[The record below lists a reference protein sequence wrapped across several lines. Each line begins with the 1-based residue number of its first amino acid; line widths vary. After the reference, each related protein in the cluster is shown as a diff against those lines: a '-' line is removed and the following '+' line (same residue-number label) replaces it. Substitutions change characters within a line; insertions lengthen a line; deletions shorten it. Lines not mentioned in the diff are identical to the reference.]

1 MVSINNKWIRGAL
14 PAVLIHIS
22 IGSVYAWSLFV
33 KPISDYIG
41 QSQAKVQFA
50 FSLAI
55 FFLGM
60 SAAFGGKIVEKN
72 IHKSSLISCLCFC
85 SGLILT
91 SFAIRYKQLPLIYL
105 GYGCLMGV
113 GLGTG
118 YITPVKTLMLWFKEN
133 KGLATGISVC
143 AFGFASS
150 VASPIIT
157 YLTNKTTLPN
167 TFIVLSCIYFVPMMI
182 AHFIIKK
189 PDGWVEVA
197 NKDDTFKVSS
207 MWKQKEFVFIW
218 IIIFIN
224 ITCGLALISTASP
237 IMVEHNINT
246 KTIAIIV
253 SIMGIFNGCGRLVFS
268 AFSDKLKQRI
278 TIYKI
283 ILMLSISTSIIT
295 RLYTNTI
302 TIAISLAVI
311 SACYGAGFSC
321 LPTLLSDIYDM
332 KHISQIHGLSLTA
345 WAIAGLVGNQ
355 ISSITKSVTSSYN
368 NVYFIICGMYSF
380 ALIFTFLIKTKELKK
395 V

>member
-1 MVSINNKWIRGAL
+1 MNDKWIRGAL

-41 QSQAKVQFA
+41 QSQTKVQFA

-105 GYGCLMGV
+105 GYGCLMGI

-118 YITPVKTLMLWFKEN
+118 YITPVKTLMLWFKDN

-167 TFIVLSCIYFVPMMI
+167 TFIILSCIYFVPMVI

-189 PDGWVEVA
+189 PDGWVEIN

-218 IIIFIN
+218 IIVFIN

-246 KTIAIIV
+246 KTIAIVV
-253 SIMGIFNGCGRLVFS
+253 SIMGVFNGCGRLVFS

-283 ILMLSISTSIIT
+283 ILLLSISTSIIT

-302 TIAISLAVI
+302 TIAVSLAVI

-355 ISSITKSVTSSYN
+355 ISSITKNITGSYN
-368 NVYFIICGMYSF
+368 NVYFIIFGMYSF
-380 ALIFTFLIKTKELKK
+380 ALIFTFLIKTKELKE